1 MTVGSGNYKYELVKD
16 WAKIPEYFVLDD
28 PVDLAIDSRDRVY
41 VGSRGNHPLLIFDQD
56 GNFVSCWGEGYFVD
70 PHGVFIGPD
79 DSVYVTDCETHT
91 VEKLT
96 LGGELLDMRLGIR
109 NRAAVIF
116 TQTPF
121 NKPTSLSIGPK
132 SNMFV
137 CDGYGNFLIH
147 KFSPN
152 GKLLKTWGGCGNEP
166 GQFAVPHKLDVD
178 KYGTVY
184 VCDRNNDRI
193 QLFDSDGNFIN
204 MWTDFHWP
212 QDICISRKEDTAYV
226 VEATWDPLSQPRVT
240 IRDLEGKILSE
251 WGGRQSEGKGILEFT
266 HSVCIDSRGDIYIGE
281 IAKTKR
287 IQKFVKVS

>member
-1 MTVGSGNYKYELVKD
+1 MIVGSGDYEYELVKD

-41 VGSRGNHPLLIFDQD
+41 VGSRGKHPVLIFDQD
-56 GNFVSCWGEGYFVD
+56 GNFVSCWGEGYFID

-96 LGGELLDMRLGIR
+96 LGGELLNLRLGTR
-109 NRAAVIF
+109 NRAAISF

-121 NKPTSLSIGPK
+121 NKPTSLSVGPK
-132 SNMFV
+132 GDMFV
-137 CDGYGNFLIH
+137 CDGYGNFLVH
-147 KFSPN
+147 KFSPD
-152 GKLLKTWGGCGNEP
+152 GKLLKTWGGVGNGP
-166 GQFAVPHKLDVD
+166 GQFAVPHRLDVD

-193 QLFDSDGNFIN
+193 QLFDSDGNFIT
-204 MWTDFHWP
+204 MWADFHWP
-212 QDICISRKEDTAYV
+212 QDICIDRKKDIAYV
-226 VEATWDPLSQPRVT
+226 VEATVDPPPQPRVT
-240 IRDLEGKILSE
+240 IRDLKGKILSE
-251 WGGRQSEGKGILEFT
+251 WGGRESEGKGILELT
-266 HSVCIDSRGDIYIGE
+266 HSVCVDSRGDIYIGE
-281 IAKTKR
+281 IVRNKR